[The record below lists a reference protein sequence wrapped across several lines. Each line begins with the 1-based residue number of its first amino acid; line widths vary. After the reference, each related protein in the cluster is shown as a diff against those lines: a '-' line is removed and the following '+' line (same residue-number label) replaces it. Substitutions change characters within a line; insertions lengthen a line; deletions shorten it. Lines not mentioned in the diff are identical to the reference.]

1 MMQTSRYKKFLE
13 VIFGRLSLSLEMAF
27 DSRYELLAGITSF
40 LIVIT
45 IMGHHCNAT
54 GSALLSLLATLSTFP
69 GAFDGDIG
77 GCGTAIVGSRSHI
90 TRDEGNPDHLF
101 TQSVSSYD
109 VEYILGGF

>member
-1 MMQTSRYKKFLE
+1 MMQTSRFKKFLE

-27 DSRYELLAGITSF
+27 DSRYELLAGITGF

-45 IMGHHCNAT
+45 IMGHHCNAI

-69 GAFDGDIG
+69 GAFDGGIG
-77 GCGTAIVGSRSHI
+77 GCSTAIVGSRSHI
-90 TRDEGNPDHLF
+90 TRDEGNPNHLF

-109 VEYILGGF
+109 VEYLLDGF